1 MTNNTFWRIKNMKLR
16 KMFILIII
24 IFLSSTFILC
34 GNDNEDNENNQTQEN
49 NNRQTTENEQE
60 IQTDKENQEN
70 KKGKEIYTTIKMAT
84 TTSTENSGLLHY
96 MLPKFTE
103 EKGIEVDVIAVGTG
117 AALNLGR
124 NGDVD
129 VVMVHAKEAELEF
142 VEEGYGVNR
151 EDIMYNDFVVLG
163 PVEDP
168 AGVKGSS
175 KVEEV
180 FQKIA
185 ENEATFISRGDDSGT
200 HKKEMQLWEESDINP
215 SGDWYLEAGRGMG
228 DVITMANQQQAY
240 TLADR
245 GTYLSMRD
253 KIELKILFWGDEML
267 FNPYG
272 IIAVNPEKHPEAKI
286 EPAMA
291 LVEWFISDEAK
302 NLIKSYRVQGEQLFY
317 TYK

>member
-1 MTNNTFWRIKNMKLR
+1 MKLR
-16 KMFILIII
+16 RIFILLLIM
-24 IFLSSTFILC
+24 FLSFTFILC
-34 GNDNEDNENNQTQEN
+34 GNNNEDNGN

-60 IQTDKENQEN
+60 TQKDNEDIINMN
-70 KKGKEIYTTIKMAT
+70 NSKEIYTTIKMAT
-84 TTSTENSGLLHY
+84 TTSTENSGLLDY

-103 EKGIEVDVIAVGTG
+103 KKGIAVDVIAVGTG

-129 VVMVHAKEAELEF
+129 VVMVHAREAELEF
-142 VEEGYGVNR
+142 VEEGHGVNR
-151 EDIMYNDFVVLG
+151 EDIMYNDFVILG

-168 AGVKGSS
+168 AGVKGSM
-175 KVEEV
+175 KVEEAL
-180 FQKIA
+180 QKIA
-185 ENEATFISRGDDSGT
+185 ENEATFVSRGDDSGT

-228 DVITMANQQQAY
+228 DVITMADQQQAY

-272 IIAVNPEKHPEAKI
+272 IIAINPEKHPEAEI

-302 NLIKSYRVQGEQLFY
+302 KLIKTYRVQGEQLFY
-317 TYK
+317 TYD